1 MLELRNLTGGW
12 TGTTVIENL
21 SLKLAAGGTTAI
33 IGRNGVGKSTLLE
46 LVVGRAE
53 RQTGQILLGDTD
65 LSTRPGFKRAVAGIG
80 YVPQE
85 REVFPS
91 LTVAENLSVAK
102 RAGLWTEDRVEHK
115 GRFYTVTDA
124 GLSLKPVRPGGP
136 PLYIA
141 GQADVS
147 VRRAARIGDAW
158 LIVNSGGLGKITPLM
173 KTYRAALA
181 EFGRTPIDFP
191 ITIECYVGE
200 NNATA
205 HEECREPLEYKYN
218 AYASWGLQDRVT
230 QTTFPEFARD
240 RFIIGDKVK
249 VKEEIARYHELLG
262 VDHFIMRCQWPGLP
276 VEKTLGSIKRLGEI
290 FA

>member
-102 RAGLWTEDRVEHK
+102 RAGLWTEERVYEL
-115 GRFYTVTDA
+115 FP
-124 GLSLKPVRPGGP
+124 GL
-136 PLYIA
+136 A
-141 GQADVS
+141 H
-147 VRRAARIGDAW
+147 RRRNLGW
-158 LIVNSGGLGKITPLM
+158 QLSGGEQQMLSVARALIGNPKILLM
-173 KTYRAALA
+173 DEPTEGLAPVVVEKLVESLRAVVGDGSLSVLLVEQSIDVALDLSTRCLIMDRGRIVHDGPSAALR
-181 EFGRTPIDFP
+181 EDPD
-191 ITIECYVGE
+191 TIAKLMG
-200 NNATA
+200 
-205 HEECREPLEYKYN
+205 LE
-218 AYASWGLQDRVT
+218 
-230 QTTFPEFARD
+230 
-240 RFIIGDKVK
+240 
-249 VKEEIARYHELLG
+249 
-262 VDHFIMRCQWPGLP
+262 
-276 VEKTLGSIKRLGEI
+276 
-290 FA
+290 